1 MANRNSK
8 EAREKRRIKR
18 QQTEQ
23 SYKDHVPP
31 QVRQQRQG
39 RWFARV
45 NPTPQEILYTGA
57 VFECPCE
64 GCGARFV
71 AAEYLKAHM
80 TKKHFP
86 HKVPDGRTG

>member
-1 MANRNSK
+1 MPNRNSK

-31 QVRQQRQG
+31 QVRQLRQG

-45 NPTPQEILYTGA
+45 NPTPQAIPYIGPTFA
-57 VFECPCE
+57 CPD
-64 GCGARFV
+64 CGKDV
-71 AAEYLKAHM
+71 VSAEYLRVHI
-80 TKKHFP
+80 TKKHYP
-86 HKVPDGRTG
+86 HKVPDGRAS